1 MKKDILFDGD
11 CENFIV
17 TDIPPVG
24 NKVSDHIQGK
34 KIEAAAG
41 AKDYLFKRI
50 DTSKYDNAIQH
61 KFMDNSFEAKAR
73 FG

>member
-17 TDIPPVG
+17 PDIPPVG

-34 KIEAAAG
+34 KIEAATIAI
-41 AKDYLFKRI
+41 KD
-50 DTSKYDNAIQH
+50 
-61 KFMDNSFEAKAR
+61 
-73 FG
+73 

>member
-34 KIEAAAG
+34 KIEAATIAI
-41 AKDYLFKRI
+41 KD
-50 DTSKYDNAIQH
+50 
-61 KFMDNSFEAKAR
+61 EP
-73 FG
+73 